1 MKLIVAEKPSV
12 AKDIARIVGART
24 PKDGYMEGNGY
35 FVTWA
40 FGHLLSLAPE
50 NVPGWN
56 WDDIPVKP
64 TGWKLSVAPGKDKK
78 PDPGKEKQLRIIKRL
93 MEQSSEVIN
102 AGDAGREGENI
113 QRRIYEWCGCRIPV
127 KRLWVSSLTDEAIRG
142 ALSSMKPAS
151 AYDNLYEAARA
162 RSKADYIVGVS
173 ATVALTLAA
182 RGGDSDKGVK
192 SLGRVQTP
200 TLAMICRRYLENKNF
215 VKTPFW
221 NIKVTTVK
229 DGKTF
234 FLLSE
239 KRFETEDAAEEALV
253 HVQAV
258 KDIIIKEV
266 EVKKGK
272 SAPPHLFSLSDLQ
285 KEASRVYKMG
295 VDRTLEVA
303 QSLYEKH
310 YTTYPRTS
318 SQYITEDIL
327 KTIPH
332 LLDTASKHPVYGTYA
347 QQLKGQKLNRWS
359 VDDKKVSDHHALLIT
374 DVAPK
379 GLDGDEEKIYSLIL
393 ARMLEAFSPVC
404 EFTATTVKAEAGGVP
419 LHVGG
424 RVIDVPGWRA
434 VRKESSKDDSD
445 EDTQSLPSLREGE
458 TLPILEANLL
468 QGETKPKPLYTG
480 GTLVDAMKKVG
491 KDEGD
496 EDVRRALL
504 DCEGIGTEATRAN
517 IIKELKNTRHY
528 IEADS
533 SDKLRPTEL
542 GLQIYE
548 LVKDMDIA
556 NPAMTGKWE
565 ESLGEISAGAVSP
578 AQFEKGIAEYT
589 AKVVEE
595 IRNSPAAAAIH
606 GKEAVACTCPRCGGK
621 ARIGMTK
628 KGVRFAKCGECN
640 LILWGEKCGKKLS
653 EKEIAELMNKGAALI
668 KGYTSPKTGNKFD
681 ALTTVELPDPN
692 DEKQFASL
700 MFDFENTPK
709 KSFAKSGGK
718 KKGRR

>member
-35 FVTWA
+35 YVTWA
-40 FGHLLSLAPE
+40 FGHLLSLTPE
-50 NVPGWN
+50 NIPGWK
-56 WDDIPVKP
+56 WEDIPVKP
-64 TGWKLSVAPGKDKK
+64 TGWKLSVANGKDKK
-78 PDPGKEKQLRIIKRL
+78 PDAGKEKQLKIIKQL
-93 MEQSSEVIN
+93 MEKSTEVIN

-113 QRRIYEWCGCRIPV
+113 QRRIYEWCGCKIPI
-127 KRLWVSSLTDEAIRG
+127 KRLWVSSLTDEAIRE
-142 ALSSMKPAS
+142 ALSSMKPSS

-162 RSKADYIVGVS
+162 RSKADYIVGIS

-182 RGGDSDKGVK
+182 RSGGSDKGIK

-221 NIKVTTVK
+221 NVKVTTEK
-229 DGKTF
+229 EGARF
-234 FLLSE
+234 FLTSE
-239 KRFETEDAAEEALV
+239 ERFETENAAKEALAA
-253 HVQAV
+253 VQ
-258 KDIIIKEV
+258 KDNKIIIKSV

-272 SAPPHLFSLSDLQ
+272 NAPPHLFSLSDLQ
-285 KEASRVYKMG
+285 KEASRLYKMG
-295 VDRTLEVA
+295 VDRTLEIA
-303 QSLYEKH
+303 QALYEKH

-327 KTIPH
+327 KTIPN
-332 LLDTASKHPVYGTYA
+332 LLDTASQHPEYGTYA

-359 VDDKKVSDHHALLIT
+359 VDDTKVSDHHALLIT
-374 DVAPK
+374 NVPPRN
-379 GLDGDEEKIYSLIL
+379 LEEDEGKIYSLIL

-419 LHVGG
+419 LRISGK
-424 RVIDVPGWRA
+424 VIDIPGWKA
-434 VRKESSKDDSD
+434 VRNDSEADKDDEES
-445 EDTQSLPSLREGE
+445 QKVPSLHENDI
-458 TLPILEANLL
+458 LPVTGSELA

-491 KDEGD
+491 KNEGD
-496 EDVRRALL
+496 ENIRRALL

-533 SDKLRPTEL
+533 TDRLRPTEL

-565 ESLGEISAGAVSP
+565 ESLGEISAGEASP
-578 AQFEKGIAEYT
+578 AEFERGIADYT
-589 AKVVEE
+589 AKIVEE
-595 IRNSPAAAAIH
+595 IRNSPAA
-606 GKEAVACTCPRCGGK
+606 R
-621 ARIGMTK
+621 
-628 KGVRFAKCGECN
+628 
-640 LILWGEKCGKKLS
+640 
-653 EKEIAELMNKGAALI
+653 
-668 KGYTSPKTGNKFD
+668 
-681 ALTTVELPDPN
+681 
-692 DEKQFASL
+692 
-700 MFDFENTPK
+700 
-709 KSFAKSGGK
+709 
-718 KKGRR
+718 